1 MITSKN
7 LTKKFGN
14 KTAVDAV
21 NLELMPGHIYAM
33 LGPNGS
39 GKTTWMKMAA
49 ALMKPTS
56 GEVLYEGNPVG
67 VASRRHVAYMST
79 EPYFYS
85 WMTIRDVGQYYGDF
99 FEDFSPK
106 KYDQLIRE
114 IDLEPGMKTRTLSSG
129 MMAKLKIAV
138 TMARDARVY
147 MLDAP
152 FNGID
157 LLARDE
163 IRHCILQEASE
174 DKVLLLSSHLVE
186 EMEAICDTAVFI
198 RQGKLVEIRNLEE
211 MREDDHVSMADRYR
225 EIYGHTEV

>member
-7 LTKKFGN
+7 LTKKFGS

-21 NLELMPGHIYAM
+21 NLDLMPGHIYAM

-129 MMAKLKIAV
+129 MMAKSLYAGRAV
-138 TMARDARVY
+138 QRHRPAGPGRDPPLYPAGSLGR
-147 MLDAP
+147 
-152 FNGID
+152 
-157 LLARDE
+157 
-163 IRHCILQEASE
+163 
-174 DKVLLLSSHLVE
+174 
-186 EMEAICDTAVFI
+186 
-198 RQGKLVEIRNLEE
+198 
-211 MREDDHVSMADRYR
+211 
-225 EIYGHTEV
+225 

>member
-1 MITSKN
+1 
-7 LTKKFGN
+7 
-14 KTAVDAV
+14 
-21 NLELMPGHIYAM
+21 M

-39 GKTTWMKMAA
+39 AKTTWMKMAA

-138 TMARDARVY
+138 TMARDARVI
-147 MLDAP
+147 MLDEP
-152 FNGID
+152 LNGID
-157 LLARDE
+157 LLARED
-163 IRHCILQEASE
+163 ITRSITEAAGE
-174 DKVLLLSSHLVE
+174 DKAILVSSHLVDELETISDYAIFIKNGHLIEVDNIE
-186 EMEAICDTAVFI
+186 ESRAEA
-198 RQGKLVEIRNLEE
+198 GKSIV
-211 MREDDHVSMADRYR
+211 DRYR
-225 EIYGHTEV
+225 EIYGHGGQEW